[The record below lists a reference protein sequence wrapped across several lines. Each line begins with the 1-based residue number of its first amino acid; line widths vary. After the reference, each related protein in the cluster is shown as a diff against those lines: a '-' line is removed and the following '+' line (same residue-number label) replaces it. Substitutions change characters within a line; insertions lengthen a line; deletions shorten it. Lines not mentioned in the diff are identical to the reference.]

1 MIADD
6 ARQPIWFQ
14 PLPGIQAAT
23 DFRAQTYKGKPVL
36 TYWRGT
42 SRQGI
47 GVGEMVML
55 DQSYRVIRR
64 IRTPN
69 GFRPDLH
76 EFQITPQGTAIL
88 ITYPVVRMTC
98 ARSKRPAQAASRS
111 TR

>member
-1 MIADD
+1 M
-6 ARQPIWFQ
+6 
-14 PLPGIQAAT
+14 
-23 DFRAQTYKGKPVL
+23 L

-47 GVGEMVML
+47 GVGEMVIL

-76 EFQITPQGTAIL
+76 EFVLTPRGKAVL
-88 ITYPVVRMTC
+88 ITYPIVR
-98 ARSKRPAQAASRS
+98 ANLRR
-111 TR
+111 